1 MWTNIRSQ
9 FGDFTNST
17 NFVKDKKQNEK
28 NWIKMPFVAT
38 HFIHFEN
45 CIRLTGRVIDS
56 DMKKTRDFGLI
67 IIWFFIGKY
76 MKGKKQSIFLFVSL
90 HFGFKFQEYSFWCN
104 WLAHDSAQQWSHKL
118 YFSKYN
124 TSFIF
129 KIRIYKIYIAS
140 YK

>member
-17 NFVKDKKQNEK
+17 NFVVDKKQNKK

-90 HFGFKFQEYSFWCN
+90 QFGFNFQEYSFWCN
-104 WLAHDSAQQWSHKL
+104 WLAHDSAQQWYYRS

-129 KIRIYKIYIAS
+129 KIRIYKIR
-140 YK
+140 

>member
-17 NFVKDKKQNEK
+17 NFVVDKKQNQK

-45 CIRLTGRVIDS
+45 CIRLTGRVIDP

-90 HFGFKFQEYSFWCN
+90 QFGFNFQEYSFWCN
-104 WLAHDSAQQWSHKL
+104 WLAHDSAQQWYYIS

-129 KIRIYKIYIAS
+129 KIRI
-140 YK
+140 

>member
-90 HFGFKFQEYSFWCN
+90 QFGFNFQEYSFWCN
-104 WLAHDSAQQWSHKL
+104 WLAHDSAQQWSHIL